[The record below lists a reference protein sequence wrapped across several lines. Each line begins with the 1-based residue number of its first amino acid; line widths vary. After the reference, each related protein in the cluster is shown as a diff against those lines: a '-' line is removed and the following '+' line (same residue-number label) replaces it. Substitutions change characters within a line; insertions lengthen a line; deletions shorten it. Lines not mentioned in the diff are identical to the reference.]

1 MVLLTTDSAFPAPER
16 GISGDSGLRLLRS
29 RGRVRGAVALL
40 GPAFVAAV
48 ALTTA
53 VTAGIC
59 AVIIG
64 LNGYLIYVTFG
75 APAS

>member
-1 MVLLTTDSAFPAPER
+1 MVPLTTDSAFPAPER
-16 GISGDSGLRLLRS
+16 PDQVPGVLP
-29 RGRVRGAVALL
+29 GRRR
-40 GPAFVAAV
+40 
-48 ALTTA
+48 LTTA

-75 APAS
+75 APAG